1 MKKPARQIQDHH
13 WLALWLL
20 LAGGAWVGSIGGEST
35 FAGVL
40 LGAGWVWLV
49 LVD

>member
-1 MKKPARQIQDHH
+1 MKLSAQPADHH
-13 WLALWLL
+13 WLALWLI

-40 LGAGWVWLV
+40 LGAGFVWLV
-49 LVD
+49 LVN